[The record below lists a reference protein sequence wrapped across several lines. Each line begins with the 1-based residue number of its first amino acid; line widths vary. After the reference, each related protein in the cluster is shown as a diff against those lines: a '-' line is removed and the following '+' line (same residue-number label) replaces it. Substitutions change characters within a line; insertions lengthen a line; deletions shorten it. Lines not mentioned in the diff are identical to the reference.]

1 MHTIRWLFKR
11 PEILVAILALIAIL
25 LSWYV
30 ARHSPEHDAAKS
42 HETEYV
48 AVDSATT
55 QQANVS
61 ESSES
66 GAEATQ
72 QAETTQSKSNAETNQ
87 QAQSVAALA
96 PVTESVE
103 QVLETDAVETA
114 GADSVTDT
122 AQVVVN
128 SHSTEDLLLAAREAY
143 WSDEFDRSVGFY
155 QSLLKLDDHP
165 AYKGELANVYW
176 KQGKNQKAVD
186 LYAEIA
192 GWMAEQG
199 RMAEL
204 MGIKV
209 YADSVDPE
217 KAAQIGQYLK

>member
-55 QQANVS
+55 QQA
-61 ESSES
+61 
-66 GAEATQ
+66 
-72 QAETTQSKSNAETNQ
+72 ETTQSKSNAEANQ
-87 QAQSVAALA
+87 QAQSVTALA

-103 QVLETDAVETA
+103 QVLEANAVETA
-114 GADSVTDT
+114 GADSATDT

-176 KQGKNQKAVD
+176 KQGKNQEAVD